1 MRERDYAW
9 AMLRV
14 TSIGY
19 LALSLLLW
27 TPWASAQTEPPVPSP
42 APADAGNPEGVPA
55 APPPSVSPATPPAET
70 APISPI
76 TAQDAPV
83 LASEAQ
89 YDEPTPFEPSAHEEP
104 PLPPEPRRSKSSF
117 PDFSVRIDPL
127 NWLLEGRLGLELEL
141 APIDAISIELVPVF
155 VTSEQ
160 PPFLHLENL
169 PDTLYQESN
178 GLGSLTGA
186 SLGVGFWLDGKAF
199 RGSVLRAF
207 FTNYAFHYESR
218 ENGVVV
224 DGVDHTER
232 RVGGMFG
239 SHSRWGA
246 FTLAT
251 ALGLGVE
258 LNRHRRC
265 ESASGEMVT
274 EGCDDDQLLIR
285 VNQAGDNAGLYSFLH
300 PAYLFF
306 RLSLG
311 VVF

>member
-1 MRERDYAW
+1 MLLP
-9 AMLRV
+9 MLRA
-14 TSIGY
+14 TSVGY
-19 LALSLLLW
+19 LALSLLLQ
-27 TPWASAQTEPPVPSP
+27 TRLASAQAEPPPASP
-42 APADAGNPEGVPA
+42 APTGATAPGG
-55 APPPSVSPATPPAET
+55 APPPPSMAPAPTTTPTEAAAVPEG
-70 APISPI
+70 
-76 TAQDAPV
+76 
-83 LASEAQ
+83 ASGDPPGGFE
-89 YDEPTPFEPSAHEEP
+89 EPQAVEQPRFEPSAYDEP
-104 PLPPEPRRSKSSF
+104 PLPPEPKPAKSTF
-117 PDFSVRIDPL
+117 PDISLRVDPL
-127 NWLLEGRLGLELEL
+127 NWLLEGRLGLELEF
-141 APIDAISIELVPVF
+141 APIDVVSIELVPVF

-160 PPFLHLENL
+160 PPLLHLANL

-178 GLGSLTGA
+178 GVGSLSGA

-224 DGVDHTER
+224 DQVDHTER

-274 EGCDDDQLLIR
+274 EGCPDDQLLIR
-285 VNQAGDNAGLYSFLH
+285 VNQAGDTAGLYSFLH